1 MATRDKYGQVAGSVP
16 FDNDNNN
23 FISDDVQGAIEEI
36 NQTVLTSASPGFSFG
51 RSGNVTAG
59 SYLQNETV
67 PSNKSGRWVYI
78 NNAEVAK
85 VFVSNELS
93 TTFTLDIL
101 EHEGNEINLTL
112 LGSVTVTAAR
122 GGAFDVSWSATTDRQ
137 LCVRLSP
144 SSANNAKNIVCG
156 LELRGTN

>member
-1 MATRDKYGQVAGSVP
+1 MSRDEYTQVAESVP
-16 FDNDNNN
+16 FDNDNND
-23 FISDDVQGAIEEI
+23 FVSDDVQGAIEEI
-36 NQTVLTSASPGFSFG
+36 NQVVLTSASPGFSFG
-51 RSGNVTAG
+51 RSGNISPSA
-59 SYLQNETV
+59 YLQNEAV

-78 NNAEVAK
+78 NNAFVTK
-85 VFVSNELS
+85 VFVSNELV

-122 GGAFDVSWSATTDRQ
+122 GGSFNVLWPATTDRQ

-144 SSANNAKNIVCG
+144 TSANSAKNVVCG
-156 LELRGTN
+156 LELKGTN